1 MATRKGKE
9 GIVKVGTTV
18 VGEVKS
24 FELEVTA
31 NEVDTSIM
39 GVDWTK
45 TDSTQNSWSG
55 TMEVFYDP
63 TDTGQQGLAV
73 GDMATLAFY
82 YEGSTTGLKY
92 DTGTALITSISK
104 SQSFDSMV
112 NQTVAFSG
120 NGTLTTSTVAE

>member
-9 GIVKVGTTV
+9 GVVKVGTTV

-24 FELEVTA
+24 FQLEVTS

-39 GVDWTK
+39 GVNWTK

-55 TMEVFYDP
+55 SMEMFYDP
-63 TDTGQQGLAV
+63 TDTGQQGVSV

-82 YEGSTTGLKY
+82 YEGSTTGLKF
-92 DTGTALITSISK
+92 DSGEALITSVSK
-104 SQSFDSMV
+104 SQSFDDMV
-112 NQTVAFSG
+112 NLTVAFKG
-120 NGTLTTSTVAE
+120 NGTLTSATVV